1 MTLQVF
7 LKAQGP
13 QLSAEYHALSEDEKA
28 VLLSDFLEAKEEKQN
43 TPKSLSNTS
52 VSKIVGFRIQ
62 HIMSMVC
69 LACCPNTVLTPL

>member
-13 QLSAEYHALSEDEKA
+13 QLSAEFHALSEDEKA
-28 VLLSDFLEAKEEKQN
+28 VLVSSFLEAKEEKQI
-43 TPKSLSNTS
+43 TPKNLSNIS
-52 VSKIVGFRIQ
+52 ISKIVDFRIQ
-62 HIMSMVC
+62 YITSMVC